1 MKNQLTTIRDPWGG
15 HCLLF
20 ELLNKPQ
27 ALETR
32 FELRNLPRISMVM
45 CFLRSPTSSSLL
57 ESLKKAIPKLLSE
70 ESVVKRENHLFVSQF
85 ETSHTASLFLGK
97 SATRLMM
104 EGWVGWG
111 VSQDLGLWLPF
122 WRLFDDLDLSSFPWE
137 IILTFL
143 DSHLSLNHISPN
155 SWIICHQIL
164 ESHVTKFLNH
174 MSPNSIIFGG
184 AFTKGMSPKIETAFM
199 FKDQIEFWES
209 LWYS

>member
-1 MKNQLTTIRDPWGG
+1 MCSELTPRARIPGTRIPQLMQPW
-15 HCLLF
+15 LF

-70 ESVVKRENHLFVSQF
+70 ESVVKRENHLFVSQL

-97 SATRLMM
+97 PATRLMV

-122 WRLFDDLDLSSFPWE
+122 WRLVDDPVLSSFPWE
-137 IILTFL
+137 IMLTFL
-143 DSHLSLNHISPN
+143 DSRLSLTHSLDLTRTIV
-155 SWIICHQIL
+155 CHQI
-164 ESHVTKFLNH
+164 
-174 MSPNSIIFGG
+174 
-184 AFTKGMSPKIETAFM
+184 
-199 FKDQIEFWES
+199 Q
-209 LWYS
+209 